1 MSITTMNDLMN
12 LCQMIKLENREKTK
26 IKFVG
31 EQYILESEKD
41 KDYLN
46 LDASKIKSIKLV
58 FGRNYDGVRNCY
70 DTLEIE
76 IG

>member
-1 MSITTMNDLMN
+1 MTITTMNDLMN
-12 LCQMIKLENREKTK
+12 VCQMIKLENRANTK

-31 EQYILESEKD
+31 EQYILDSEKQN
-41 KDYLN
+41 DYTN
-46 LDASKIKSIKLV
+46 IAATKIKSIKLV
-58 FGRNYDGVRNCY
+58 FGKDYEGVRNGY

>member
-12 LCQMIKLENREKTK
+12 VCQMIKLENRSKTK

-31 EQYILESEKD
+31 QQYLLPSEKE
-41 KDYLN
+41 KDYTD
-46 LDASKIKSIKLV
+46 LDASKIKSIRLV
-58 FGRNYDGVRNCY
+58 FGQRYDDTRCAY

>member
-1 MSITTMNDLMN
+1 MSVTTMNDLMN
-12 LCQMIKLENREKTK
+12 VCQMIKLENRANTK

-31 EQYILESEKD
+31 EQYLLDSEKQNEYT
-41 KDYLN
+41 KI
-46 LDASKIKSIKLV
+46 DATKIKSIKLV
-58 FGRNYDGVRNCY
+58 FGRDYDGVRNHY

>member
-1 MSITTMNDLMN
+1 MSIDS
-12 LCQMIKLENREKTK
+12 IRFKTYNNVIAT

-31 EQYILESEKD
+31 EQYLLDSEKQN
-41 KDYLN
+41 DYTKI
-46 LDASKIKSIKLV
+46 DATKIKSIKLV
-58 FGRNYDGVRNCY
+58 FGRDYDGARNHY

>member
-12 LCQMIKLENREKTK
+12 VCQMIKLENRANTK

-31 EQYILESEKD
+31 EQYILDSEKEN
-41 KDYLN
+41 DYTKI
-46 LDASKIKSIKLV
+46 AATKIKSIKLV
-58 FGRNYDGVRNCY
+58 FGKDYEGVRNGY

>member
-1 MSITTMNDLMN
+1 MTITTMNDLMN
-12 LCQMIKLENREKTK
+12 LCQMIKLENRANTK

-31 EQYILESEKD
+31 EQYVLDSEKD
-41 KDYLN
+41 KDYMN

-58 FGRNYDGVRNCY
+58 FGRDYDGARNSY

>member
-1 MSITTMNDLMN
+1 MTMTTMNDLMN
-12 LCQMIKLENREKTK
+12 LCQMIKLENRANTK

-31 EQYILESEKD
+31 EQYILDSDKEKD
-41 KDYLN
+41 YMN

-58 FGRNYDGVRNCY
+58 FGSNYDGVRNCY

>member
-12 LCQMIKLENREKTK
+12 LCQMIKLENRANTK

-31 EQYILESEKD
+31 EQYILDSEKD
-41 KDYLN
+41 KDYMN
-46 LDASKIKSIKLV
+46 LDANKIKSIKLV
-58 FGRNYDGVRNCY
+58 FGRDYDGARNCF